1 MMLPAGVGV
10 NRVSGTSYMV
20 ATSRRHQKLT
30 KGPFQHVHKPTAA
43 TTDLV
48 RAEQRPAE
56 LPGPCRRLGPV
67 QPLLGQGLVFH
78 VWVKVQLVE
87 SLAEERESSETML
100 VVGVDK
106 SGKMGKFG
114 ILKRVKQGFIIT
126 SGTKADI

>member
-1 MMLPAGVGV
+1 MMLPAGVGL

-30 KGPFQHVHKPTAA
+30 KGPFQHVPVPKPTPA

-106 SGKMGKFG
+106 SGKMGKIG
-114 ILKRVKQGFIIT
+114 ILK
-126 SGTKADI
+126 